1 MAWGATYT
9 ASATFSAAAT
19 TGTWKNATGGDMTL
33 PAAPSGAN
41 GMVALYHTNAS
52 AAISAVVTA
61 LTTTSWGVS
70 QLVPASSGYIAAI
83 VGHSIIA

>member
-19 TGTWKNATGGDMTL
+19 TGTWKNATGGAIVL
-33 PAAPSGAN
+33 PAAPSGAD
-41 GMVALYHTNAS
+41 GMVAMYHTSSS

-61 LTTTSWGVS
+61 LTTSSWGVS
-70 QLVPASSGYIAAI
+70 QIVPAASGYIAAI